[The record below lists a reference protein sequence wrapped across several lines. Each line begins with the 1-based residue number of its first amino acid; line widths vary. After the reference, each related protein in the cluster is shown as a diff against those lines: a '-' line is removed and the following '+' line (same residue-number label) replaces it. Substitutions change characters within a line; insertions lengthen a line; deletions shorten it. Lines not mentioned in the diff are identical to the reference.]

1 VPNLTKQIAAEISD
15 DDDVNSG
22 EVTPKSDI
30 ASASGAAV
38 QSMRKQAE

>member
-1 VPNLTKQIAAEISD
+1 VPNLTKQIAAEIS